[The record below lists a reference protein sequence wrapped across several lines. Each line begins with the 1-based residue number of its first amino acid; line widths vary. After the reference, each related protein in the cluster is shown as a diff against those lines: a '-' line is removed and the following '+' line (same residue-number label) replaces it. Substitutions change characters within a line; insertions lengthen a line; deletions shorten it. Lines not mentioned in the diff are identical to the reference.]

1 MLELFPASSVSKLR
15 AKRWKYWGA
24 KLETNLN
31 QFSSLQC
38 KIVTIEPSKCL
49 SICLLPQ
56 QLKISIHFV

>member
-24 KLETNLN
+24 KLKTNLN

-38 KIVTIEPSKCL
+38 KIVTIVTFKMFEH
-49 SICLLPQ
+49 LLTA
-56 QLKISIHFV
+56 SAT